1 MKTMKAAIL
10 HAETTVY
17 RVVQKSS
24 FWQRHREVS
33 MNERQVKVINR
44 LWDGF
49 EGKLTTS
56 KWAKM
61 TKMNNILQ

>member
-1 MKTMKAAIL
+1 MKAAIL

-17 RVVQKSS
+17 RVVKKSY

-56 KWAKM
+56 
-61 TKMNNILQ
+61 NLHSRQLPNELNINC

>member
-17 RVVQKSS
+17 RVVKKSS

-61 TKMNNILQ
+61 TKT